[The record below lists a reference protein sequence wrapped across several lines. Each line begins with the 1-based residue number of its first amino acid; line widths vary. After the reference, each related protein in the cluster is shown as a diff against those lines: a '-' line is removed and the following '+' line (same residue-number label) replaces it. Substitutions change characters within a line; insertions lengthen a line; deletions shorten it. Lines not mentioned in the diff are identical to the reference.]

1 VRIGVKPGQWGWE
14 FEDLAACWQTAED
27 CGFDVVSCFDH
38 VSAAPAGLAAWDAP
52 SLLTAMAGVTS
63 RIRLSVDVINVALRH
78 PFLLAGQLVVAQ
90 AASRGRIEVGLG
102 AGSFHLARH
111 DHLAVSIPFPPFG
124 RRVELLAHCCDVLPR
139 LFRGQRVSDPML
151 GFVDASL
158 GPVDVPVPPIYVG
171 GSSDRV
177 LRVAAAHADG
187 WNVVVSD
194 AKRFAELSARVD
206 ALCRQLDRSR
216 PLVKAAQVFVRD
228 VGFSKAR
235 RLLDE
240 LDRAGADAAT
250 FVLVDEKGP
259 RAVEQLAATVL
270 R

>member
-1 VRIGVKPGQWGWE
+1 MGFFLASSTSPPKEGTVGWVAKSRDIYV
-14 FEDLAACWQTAED
+14 FVFMNLPTKR
-27 CGFDVVSCFDH
+27 
-38 VSAAPAGLAAWDAP
+38 GLRGETE
-52 SLLTAMAGVTS
+52 LE
-63 RIRLSVDVINVALRH
+63 RLRL
-78 PFLLAGQLVVAQ
+78 LLAGQLVVAQ